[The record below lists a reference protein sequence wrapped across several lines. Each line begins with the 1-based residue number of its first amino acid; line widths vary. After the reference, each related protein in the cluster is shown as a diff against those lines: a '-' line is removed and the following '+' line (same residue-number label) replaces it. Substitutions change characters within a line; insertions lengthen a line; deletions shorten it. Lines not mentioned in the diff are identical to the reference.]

1 MSWVEVESKIK
12 IKDVRDARKQI
23 KKIAKFVKIE
33 TKKDRYYSLNEDVYP
48 KKSLRVRK
56 KGKKVEVNFK
66 QWLSYVKG
74 VHAKKETEFEVSDL
88 EGFFELIKDF
98 GFKKWLMK
106 EKKTELYRTKDGVNI
121 ELNYI
126 RNLGWFIEIE
136 ILCRKKDVIKSR
148 KKILELREILN
159 IKEREIERK
168 GYTKELWY
176 LKKRK

>member
-1 MSWVEVESKIK
+1 
-12 IKDVRDARKQI
+12 
-23 KKIAKFVKIE
+23 
-33 TKKDRYYSLNEDVYP
+33 
-48 KKSLRVRK
+48 
-56 KGKKVEVNFK
+56 
-66 QWLSYVKG
+66 
-74 VHAKKETEFEVSDL
+74 
-88 EGFFELIKDF
+88 
-98 GFKKWLMK
+98 MK

-136 ILCRKKDVIKSR
+136 ILCLKKDVIKSR

-168 GYTKELWY
+168 GYTKELWN